1 MPEPSIPSVNQIG
14 TSYLVLSTGSTLR
27 SGPIIPIKDRF
38 DQFDDLHQSEND
50 NFTESDDDHFVT
62 DEIIGLDEI
71 AAIISQGYQDIR
83 ESNPNICHKEDQID
97 KLITYVLKKK
107 SYRTF
112 EQLMSPFEK
121 LQGTDMQV
129 RDPRTSIIRS

>member
-1 MPEPSIPSVNQIG
+1 MIFLVFSQQSVKVRDVWTADTIISDFRN
-14 TSYLVLSTGSTLR
+14 GS
-27 SGPIIPIKDRF
+27 IIPMKDRF
-38 DQFDDLHQSEND
+38 DQFDNLHHSEQD
-50 NFTESDDDHFVT
+50 NFTESDDEHFIT

-71 AAIISQGYQDIR
+71 ARIISEGYQDIR
-83 ESNPNICHKEDQID
+83 ASNPNICHKEEQID

-129 RDPRTSIIRS
+129 RDSRTDQVV